1 MGLNDASELSAPT
14 PPRSAVRRLA
24 IGRFIS
30 LTGTIA
36 AGTALSYSMYQ
47 ETGSATWVA
56 ATMLATFGI
65 IGLLGP
71 IAGAI
76 GDRFDRRLV
85 MIIGESLAAS
95 SGR

>member
-1 MGLNDASELSAPT
+1 M
-14 PPRSAVRRLA
+14 

-36 AGTALSYSMYQ
+36 AETALSYSMFKQ
-47 ETGSATWVA
+47 TGSAAWVA

-76 GDRFDRRLV
+76 GDRYNRRLV
-85 MIIGESLAAS
+85 MIIGKSAAAAFW
-95 SGR
+95 GAMAL